1 MKLHRN
7 LVFAVVD
14 ALGFIFN
21 EGEYAD
27 KVVQKVLKYDKRW
40 GARDRGFIAET
51 TYDMVRWKRLYSEI
65 GEIKAPYTRPK
76 LFRMFAVWA
85 VLKGIK
91 LPDWKQ
97 IEPTPERRIK
107 GKFDE
112 LSKIR
117 KYRESVPDWLDLLGE
132 KALGDA
138 LWTKELAALNEQA
151 SVILRTNTLKTTKD
165 KLRDNLT
172 ELGIYTDSIKGH
184 PQALKLEQRANVF
197 TTEAFDSGWFE
208 VQDASSQLV
217 AEALDVKP
225 GQRVVDCCAGA
236 GGKTLHLAA
245 LMENKGQLIA
255 MDIYANKLKEL
266 QRRAKR
272 AGAFNIEPRHI
283 SSTKVIKKLHEKAD
297 RVLIDAPCSGLGVLR
312 RNPDAK
318 WKLQE
323 SFLEKITQTQR
334 DILQDYSK
342 MVKDGGKMVYAT
354 CSILPQENSQQVAH
368 FLKSEAGANFTLTR
382 EQKVYASKSGFDGFY
397 IALLEKKV
405 TTTQENTPKAKAV
418 QLEAKTTETGTEVA
432 TVAVKKKTTKPKAA
446 KAEATKATPEKAA
459 SKTPKAKTAETETE
473 VAAVG
478 VKKTT
483 TNPKAAKAEATKA
496 APEKAASKTP
506 KAKTTT
512 KAASKTAEDK
522 TPKAKTT
529 TKAASKTPKAKTTT
543 KAASKTPKA
552 KTTAKASPKTAV
564 KTTTKAAPKTAAKT
578 TKSKVSEEVVKKP
591 VTKVKKVTKE

>member
-446 KAEATKATPEKAA
+446 KAEATKATPK
-459 SKTPKAKTAETETE
+459 
-473 VAAVG
+473 
-478 VKKTT
+478 
-483 TNPKAAKAEATKA
+483 KAEAIA
-496 APEKAASKTP
+496 P

-529 TKAASKTPKAKTTT
+529 TKAASKTPKAKTTA
-543 KAASKTPKA
+543 KAAA
-552 KTTAKASPKTAV
+552 KTAV

-591 VTKVKKVTKE
+591 ATKVKKVTKE